1 MSRNDGVSL
10 AVSLINQIFFTVQE
24 ALQDVAARLSLYEDN
39 SARCD
44 VMFRV
49 DVQVAGVVNH
59 ALDPTPPP
67 SPTPVALSLQSQL
80 SSLLGGNAAS
90 LLSMLGASSGS
101 QQMPAQTPAGLL
113 ALLASLGSQA
123 TPSQTPASPPGILSA
138 LGALGLGMVPGQ
150 TPAPRNLS
158 GALASLGAA
167 GATLEQGL
175 ADISNV
181 EALVN
186 PTAQAPAPGQ
196 ALSSGASM
204 QPSISQPSSGHAPP
218 LAMTSNNSLQ
228 SVGSDVNSTMAELIG
243 QINAAVTA
251 LNSTTSSTVSSLTAA
266 IQRYNAAALA
276 LQQATDFTNA
286 TERVMGDV
294 ASQTDAALHAL
305 QSILNSTALT
315 AGDLFQ
321 GMTAALGGA
330 TSAAAQDVVDGAQQ
344 IQDFLIGALADS
356 FGSLQGVRGDIS
368 QSAAAAQDALS
379 IMGPLAGNLSRS
391 AAVAGFT
398 AAGSSLQGTTSQA
411 YNDVGSAAVALNDT
425 LGQFGH
431 EVMQLV
437 RRISLPNPAA
447 GLAAAVNRTQ
457 EVAAVVGDLQGILG
471 SSVLGTLPSPLQGVL
486 SSSTTPSS
494 LNLVAL
500 DEGLVEYLSAIAL
513 VPGLAP
519 VPAPSQAP
527 VQAPAPG
534 SHRQDAAQQPPQ
546 PPSPAAAPSTARLP
560 QPSLPSAAAGVGSRA
575 QQAANDA
582 QGLGTLIGSS
592 VLGSED
598 ALGTLTAST
607 SGLDLSAADQQLLA
621 LLAADTAA
629 PVQAPSP
636 APALAASPAG
646 PNLDNTLLSLL
657 LADGPSPAQSPR
669 QAVVPAPDTVSS
681 GLNLSRGQARRALQV
696 RFLYMH
702 SLVRSLIL
710 TESAE
715 SAPVRLT
722 HGSVDRAESER

>member
-1 MSRNDGVSL
+1 
-10 AVSLINQIFFTVQE
+10 
-24 ALQDVAARLSLYEDN
+24 
-39 SARCD
+39 
-44 VMFRV
+44 MFRV
-49 DVQVAGVVNH
+49 DVQVAGVVIH
-59 ALDPTPPP
+59 TLDPTPSP
-67 SPTPVALSLQSQL
+67 SPTPVATSLQSQL

-90 LLSMLGASSGS
+90 LLGVLGASSGA

-123 TPSQTPASPPGILSA
+123 APSQNPASPPGLLSA
-138 LGALGLGMVPGQ
+138 LGALGLSTVPGQ

-167 GATLEQGL
+167 GTTLEQSL
-175 ADISNV
+175 ADISAV

-196 ALSSGASM
+196 APSSGASM
-204 QPSISQPSSGHAPP
+204 QPSASQPSNGHVSP
-218 LAMTSNNSLQ
+218 LALTSNDPLQ
-228 SVGSDVNSTMAELIG
+228 AAGSDVNSTMADLVG

-266 IQRYNAAALA
+266 IQQYNAAALA

-286 TERVMGDV
+286 TERLMGDV

-305 QSILNSTALT
+305 QAMLNSTAST

-330 TSAAAQDVVDGAQQ
+330 TSAAAHDVVDGAQQ
-344 IQDFLIGALADS
+344 IQDFLIGALTDS
-356 FGSLQGVRGDIS
+356 FSSLQGVRGDIS

-379 IMGPLAGNLSRS
+379 IVGPIAGNMSRS

-398 AAGSSLQGTTSQA
+398 AAGGSLRGTTSRA

-431 EVMQLV
+431 EVVQLV

-471 SSVLGTLPSPLQGVL
+471 SSVLGTLPGPLQGVL
-486 SSSTTPSS
+486 SSATTPSN

-500 DEGLVEYLSAIAL
+500 DEGLVEYLSAVAL
-513 VPGLAP
+513 VPSLAP
-519 VPAPSQAP
+519 IPAPSQAP
-527 VQAPAPG
+527 VLAPAPS
-534 SHRQDAAQQPPQ
+534 SHRQDATQQLPQ
-546 PPSPAAAPSTARLP
+546 PPSSVAPPSTVRPL
-560 QPSLPSAAAGVGSRA
+560 QPSLPRPALPPLPGAAAGAGSRA
-575 QQAANDA
+575 QQAASGA
-582 QGLGTLIGSS
+582 QDLGTLIGSS

-598 ALGTLTAST
+598 ALGTLTASP

-621 LLAADTAA
+621 LLAADAAA

-636 APALAASPAG
+636 APAQAASPAG
-646 PNLDNTLLSLL
+646 PNLDNTLLGLL
-657 LADGPSPAQSPR
+657 LADSPGPSQPPR
-669 QAVVPAPDTVSS
+669 QAAVPAPDTSLP
-681 GLNLSRGQARRALQV
+681 GLNLSRGQARRTLQV
-696 RFLYMH
+696 RFVYMH
-702 SLVRSLIL
+702 SFVRSL
-710 TESAE
+710 
-715 SAPVRLT
+715 
-722 HGSVDRAESER
+722 

>member
-1 MSRNDGVSL
+1 MQATLQND
-10 AVSLINQIFFTVQE
+10 
-24 ALQDVAARLSLYEDN
+24 AARLRSHEDI
-39 SARCD
+39 SARFD
-44 VMFRV
+44 VMLWV
-49 DVQVAGVVNH
+49 DVQVAGVVMH

-67 SPTPVALSLQSQL
+67 SPTPVATTLQSQL

-90 LLSMLGASSGS
+90 LLSMLGASSGA

-138 LGALGLGMVPGQ
+138 LGALGLGTVPDQ
-150 TPAPRNLS
+150 TPTPRNLS

-167 GATLEQGL
+167 GTTLEQGL
-175 ADISNV
+175 AEISAV

-196 ALSSGASM
+196 APSSGASM
-204 QPSISQPSSGHAPP
+204 QSSTSQPSNGHAPP
-218 LAMTSNNSLQ
+218 LTMTSTDSLQ
-228 SVGSDVNSTMAELIG
+228 AVGSDVNSTIADLVG

-266 IQRYNAAALA
+266 VQRYNAAALA

-286 TERVMGDV
+286 TERLMGDV

-305 QSILNSTALT
+305 QAMLNSTAST

-344 IQDFLIGALADS
+344 IQNFLIGALADS

-379 IMGPLAGNLSRS
+379 IVGPMAGNLSRS

-398 AAGSSLQGTTSQA
+398 AAGSSLQGTTSRA

-431 EVMQLV
+431 EVLQLV

-471 SSVLGTLPSPLQGVL
+471 SSVLGTLPGALQGVL
-486 SSSTTPSS
+486 SSSTTPSN

-519 VPAPSQAP
+519 VPAPGQAP
-527 VQAPAPG
+527 VQAPAP
-534 SHRQDAAQQPPQ
+534 SIYRQDAAQQPPQ
-546 PPSPAAAPSTARLP
+546 PPSSLAPPSTVRPPQPALPTPALPPLPGAAAD
-560 QPSLPSAAAGVGSRA
+560 VGSRA
-575 QQAANDA
+575 QQAASDA
-582 QGLGTLIGSS
+582 QDLGTLIGSS

-598 ALGTLTAST
+598 ALGTLTASP

-621 LLAADTAA
+621 LLAADAAA

-636 APALAASPAG
+636 APAQAASPAG
-646 PNLDNTLLSLL
+646 PNLDNTLLGLL
-657 LADGPSPAQSPR
+657 LADGPGPSQPPR
-669 QAVVPAPDTVSS
+669 QAAVPSPETLLP
-681 GLNLSRGQARRALQV
+681 GLSLSRGQARRTLQV
-696 RFLYMH
+696 RFVYMH
-702 SLVRSLIL
+702 SLIRSL
-710 TESAE
+710 
-715 SAPVRLT
+715 
-722 HGSVDRAESER
+722 